1 MSARLET
8 NFVKTKYIN
17 PPIASLPLIFSNCF
31 NFLNKFFLAIK
42 QNLEVVENKKV
53 MITSKLEK
61 NLKNLW
67 RYYFKHELNLK
78 PSLFHLKIKPLTFSR
93 INFAV

>member
-31 NFLNKFFLAIK
+31 NFFKINLVVR
-42 QNLEVVENKKV
+42 QNLKGIENKKV
-53 MITSKLEK
+53 LITSKLKK
-61 NLKNLW
+61 NYRNIIS
-67 RYYFKHELNLK
+67 N
-78 PSLFHLKIKPLTFSR
+78 T
-93 INFAV
+93 N

>member
-31 NFLNKFFLAIK
+31 SFFKNYFATK
-42 QNLEVVENKKV
+42 QNLKGIENKKV
-53 MITSKLEK
+53 LVNSKLEK
-61 NLKNLW
+61 FLTNL
-67 RYYFKHELNLK
+67 
-78 PSLFHLKIKPLTFSR
+78 
-93 INFAV
+93 

>member
-31 NFLNKFFLAIK
+31 SFLKITLAVK
-42 QNLEVVENKKV
+42 SNLKGIENKKV
-53 MITSKLEK
+53 LITSK
-61 NLKNLW
+61 
-67 RYYFKHELNLK
+67 
-78 PSLFHLKIKPLTFSR
+78 
-93 INFAV
+93 

>member
-31 NFLNKFFLAIK
+31 SLLKIAIAVK
-42 QNLEVVENKKV
+42 QNLNGVENKKV
-53 MITSKLEK
+53 LVTSKLKK
-61 NLKNLW
+61 NLKNL
-67 RYYFKHELNLK
+67 
-78 PSLFHLKIKPLTFSR
+78 
-93 INFAV
+93 

>member
-31 NFLNKFFLAIK
+31 SFLKINLAVK
-42 QNLEVVENKKV
+42 QNLKGIENKKV
-53 MITSKLEK
+53 LITSKLKK
-61 NLKNLW
+61 NYRNIIS
-67 RYYFKHELNLK
+67 N
-78 PSLFHLKIKPLTFSR
+78 T
-93 INFAV
+93 N

>member
-31 NFLNKFFLAIK
+31 SFLKNNLAVK
-42 QNLEVVENKKV
+42 QNLKGIENKKV
-53 MITSKLEK
+53 LINSKLK
-61 NLKNLW
+61 NFENL
-67 RYYFKHELNLK
+67 
-78 PSLFHLKIKPLTFSR
+78 
-93 INFAV
+93 

>member
-31 NFLNKFFLAIK
+31 SFLNEINFAIK
-42 QNLEVVENKKV
+42 QNLKGMENKKV
-53 MITSKLEK
+53 LITSKLK
-61 NLKNLW
+61 
-67 RYYFKHELNLK
+67 
-78 PSLFHLKIKPLTFSR
+78 KILQIYRNIISNT
-93 INFAV
+93 N

>member
-31 NFLNKFFLAIK
+31 SFLNKFLKLLTKNLKAID
-42 QNLEVVENKKV
+42 NKKV
-53 MITSKLEK
+53 LITSKLKK
-61 NLKNLW
+61 NLKIYRNIIS
-67 RYYFKHELNLK
+67 N
-78 PSLFHLKIKPLTFSR
+78 T
-93 INFAV
+93 N